1 MLLVVL
7 AVIVV
12 VVLVIVVLVI
22 VVLVIVVVVIVVLV
36 VVVGWPLHGQN
47 LFTPVLK
54 PAQSFSGVL
63 QKHML
68 S

>member
-7 AVIVV
+7 AVFVV
-12 VVLVIVVLVI
+12 VVLVI
-22 VVLVIVVVVIVVLV
+22 VVLVIVVVVIVVVVVVVLV

-47 LFTPVLK
+47 LFTPYLL